1 MQKLQTSIKKRF
13 KAFKRKIKEPYNMMK
28 KELSEIEN
36 AIQTDD
42 ACIYRRV
49 NQAEVK
55 EPHTD
60 KVSLSK

>member
-1 MQKLQTSIKKRF
+1 
-13 KAFKRKIKEPYNMMK
+13 MMK

-42 ACIYRRV
+42 ECIYRRV